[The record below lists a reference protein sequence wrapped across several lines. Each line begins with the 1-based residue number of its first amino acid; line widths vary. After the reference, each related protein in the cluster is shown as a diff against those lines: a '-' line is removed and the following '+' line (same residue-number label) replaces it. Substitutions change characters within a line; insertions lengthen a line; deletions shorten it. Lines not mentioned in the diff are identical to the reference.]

1 MSDSPSGGINSRP
14 TSPRWGSTTKLIVGL
29 TLVALVAALVVQ
41 FRSII
46 GPVLLAFV
54 LAYLLHP
61 IAGWVSR
68 TTKFSWRVSVAIVF
82 ILMVLI
88 LGGLITVAGLAIA
101 QQVQS
106 LITFVQR
113 FISTD
118 LPRIASEL
126 STQTYYIGPFV
137 IDFTQ
142 FNFTQLT
149 DRLLSTIQPLLSQAG
164 ALIGNFATGAAG
176 LFGWVF
182 FVLLVAYFLLNESG
196 QMTIRFVNFEIPGY
210 SDDIRQWGI
219 ELRRIWDTFLR
230 GQLLIVTLVMITYS
244 IVLTILGLNFALGV
258 AILAGIARFV
268 PYLGQA
274 TVVVTAGLIALLQGG
289 NYFNLQPTIYAL
301 MIIALIFFIDFIFDN
316 LINPTLLGRTLGV
329 HPAAVLIAAI
339 VAAQLIGIIGLI
351 LVTPVLAT
359 LKLLGRYVIRK
370 MLDMDPWGDIETYPS
385 PVASPWLPVTRRIK
399 AWWRMI
405 WSKQLN
411 K

>member
-1 MSDSPSGGINSRP
+1 MSDHPSGSINLPP
-14 TSPRWGSTTKLIVGL
+14 TSPRWGSTTKLVVGL
-29 TLVALVAALVVQ
+29 TMVAIVAALVIQ

-46 GPVLLAFV
+46 GPVILAFI

-68 TTKFSWRVSVAIVF
+68 TTKFSWRISVAIVF
-82 ILMVLI
+82 ILMILI
-88 LGGLITVAGLAIA
+88 LGGLSTVAGLAIA

-149 DRLLSTIQPLLSQAG
+149 DQLLSTIQPLLSQAG
-164 ALIGNFATGAAG
+164 SLIGNFATGAAG

-196 QMTIRFVNFEIPGY
+196 QMTMRFVNIEIPGY
-210 SDDIRQWGI
+210 GDDIRRWGI
-219 ELRRIWDTFLR
+219 KLRRIWDTFLR
-230 GQLLIVTLVMITYS
+230 GQLLIVILVMITYS
-244 IVLTILGLNFALGV
+244 IVLTIIDLRFALGV
-258 AILAGIARFV
+258 AILAGLARFV

-274 TVVVTAGLIALLQGG
+274 TVIVTAGLVALLQSG

-301 MIIALIFFIDFIFDN
+301 MIVALIFFIDFIFDN
-316 LINPTLLGRTLGV
+316 LVNPVLLGRTLGV
-329 HPAAVLIAAI
+329 HPAAVLIAAL
-339 VAAQLIGIIGLI
+339 VAAQLIGIIGLVI
-351 LVTPVLAT
+351 VTPVLAT
-359 LKLLGRYVIRK
+359 LKLLGRYIIRK
-370 MLDMDPWGDIETYPS
+370 MLDMDPWGDLETTP
-385 PVASPWLPVTRRIK
+385 PPIVSPWLPVSRRIK

-405 WSKQLN
+405 RSKPTE
-411 K
+411 